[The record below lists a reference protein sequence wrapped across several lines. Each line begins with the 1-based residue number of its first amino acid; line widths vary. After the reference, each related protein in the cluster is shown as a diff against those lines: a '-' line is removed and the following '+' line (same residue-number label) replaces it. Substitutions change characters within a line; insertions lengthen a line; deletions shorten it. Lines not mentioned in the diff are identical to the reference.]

1 MHTIEVATSSRTYNV
16 HIACGLFPRVGEITR
31 GTAGGSR
38 AMVVSN
44 TDVAPLYSAAVLESL
59 NAAGYKTDI
68 HIVESSETVKNM
80 SELALL
86 LEHCAEA
93 ELTRDDVV
101 VALGGGVVGDL
112 AGFAA
117 ATYMR
122 GCKLVQVPTSLLAM
136 VDSSVG
142 GKTAVDLERKESCWR
157 LLPAARRCRQRRS
170 ARHHCPQLVCRQL
183 RRSYQIRRA
192 VQSRPFRFT
201 RKNSAHRVVR

>member
-86 LEHCAEA
+86 LACFQILHQCH
-93 ELTRDDVV
+93 DDI
-101 VALGGGVVGDL
+101 AD
-112 AGFAA
+112 
-117 ATYMR
+117 
-122 GCKLVQVPTSLLAM
+122 
-136 VDSSVG
+136 
-142 GKTAVDLERKESCWR
+142 E
-157 LLPAARRCRQRRS
+157 
-170 ARHHCPQLVCRQL
+170 
-183 RRSYQIRRA
+183 
-192 VQSRPFRFT
+192 
-201 RKNSAHRVVR
+201 

>member
-117 ATYMR
+117 ATF
-122 GCKLVQVPTSLLAM
+122 LIS
-136 VDSSVG
+136 
-142 GKTAVDLERKESCWR
+142 
-157 LLPAARRCRQRRS
+157 
-170 ARHHCPQLVCRQL
+170 
-183 RRSYQIRRA
+183 RA
-192 VQSRPFRFT
+192 TVS
-201 RKNSAHRVVR
+201 